1 MKKPIISAPIGW
13 EAPMISDVLFFQEGP
28 GVRKWQFREEGVK
41 LLNVGNINNGEL
53 NLGSTKLHLEESEAN
68 GKYSHFLVDEGD
80 LLIACSGIVVS
91 NFHNKIAFAK
101 KEHLPLCLN
110 TSTMRFKPLDENVI
124 NLNFFRYFL
133 QTEIFKKQL
142 QRLITGSAQLNFGP
156 SHIKKIALL
165 LPPLPT
171 QKKIAAIL
179 DEADSYRQKTKAL
192 ISKYDELTQSLFL
205 DMFGDPV
212 RNEKGWEKKI
222 ATEYYEVRGRVGW
235 KGYKKTDLRQDGAI
249 VLGAT
254 HIQST
259 GVIDLEKVVY
269 LSQEKF
275 IESPEIVVQKGD
287 LIFVQ
292 RGNTIGKVGLVR
304 ENMGDAT
311 INPVVLIFRPVNANP
326 LFLLYLLMNK
336 ELNREFVNSN
346 SGSAQPM
353 ITQKFMREFMFI
365 DIPLNLQNQFA
376 KRVEAI
382 EAQKAQAQKELE
394 KAEELFGS
402 LLQRAFKN
410 GLEQDVK
417 D

>member
-1 MKKPIISAPIGW
+1 MKKPIISAPMGW

-192 ISKYDELTQSLFL
+192 LTKYDELTQSLFL

-212 RNEKGWEKKI
+212 RNEKGWEKVGLEQISSISSGSTPSRKNEGNFKGNIPWVKTGEVNSRIIFDTEEKI
-222 ATEYYEVRGRVGW
+222 SEMALKNSSCKLYPAGSLIIAMYGQGKTRGQVGMLGIEASTNQACAVLTKSENANFTFLYKLIQMSYE
-235 KGYKKTDLRQDGAI
+235 DLRS
-249 VLGAT
+249 LG
-254 HIQST
+254 
-259 GVIDLEKVVY
+259 
-269 LSQEKF
+269 
-275 IESPEIVVQKGD
+275 
-287 LIFVQ
+287 
-292 RGNTIGKVGLVR
+292 RGGNQPNL
-304 ENMGDAT
+304 
-311 INPVVLIFRPVNANP
+311 
-326 LFLLYLLMNK
+326 
-336 ELNREFVNSN
+336 N
-346 SGSAQPM
+346 SGILKKYLVLSP
-353 ITQKFMREFMFI
+353 
-365 DIPLNLQNQFA
+365 PLTLQNQFA
-376 KRVEAI
+376 ERVEAI

-402 LLQRAFKN
+402 LLQGAFK
-410 GLEQDVK
+410 GEIR
-417 D
+417 